1 LILKVDDEFGPALS
15 FMYTYELTKFDT
27 VDEFGP
33 YTNLTRE
40 QAAKLFSNFAIN
52 VLCRK
57 PDTSLSINYTDTSNT
72 DPSLKPYITLA
83 YQL

>member
-1 LILKVDDEFGPALS
+1 MIKVDDEFVSAQS
-15 FMYTYELTKFDT
+15 MMYAYDLTKFNT
-27 VDEFGP
+27 VDGFAP

-40 QAAKLFSNFAIN
+40 QAAKIFSNLAIN

-57 PDTSLSINYTDTSNT
+57 PDTSLNVDYTDTSNT